1 MPAALVERAGLGAFG
16 VGTDVSTPN
25 TFVEKMRFARSYSAI
40 QRFVVDVLYSQ
51 SHRAFIEVAMEIKAA
66 IVTEKSGP
74 FSIETVSL
82 DDPRPDEVL
91 VRIVG
96 SGVCHTDLVV
106 RDQYVPIPLPAVL
119 GHEGAGIV
127 ESVGRDVTRFKK
139 GDRVVLSYHSCGVC
153 PSCEEGEPAYCDHLM
168 ANNFGGKRID
178 GSPSVRLHGQ
188 EISANFFQQSSF
200 ATHALVTTRNVVKV
214 PDSVSSSDLPLYGPF
229 GCGIQTGAGAVLN
242 TLNPRA
248 GTSIV
253 VFGAGSV
260 GLSAVMAARVAG
272 CTTIV
277 AVDLN
282 PERLELAS
290 TLGATHVVN
299 GKTHDPVDVV
309 RSATSGRGADFS
321 LETTAIPAV
330 LRQAVECL
338 HVRGVC
344 GSIGLPPAGT
354 EVTLDMLSIL
364 LGRTMRGIIEGD
376 SVPSIFINRLIDLHQ
391 QGRFPV
397 EKIMK
402 HYRFD
407 DINKAVADTEAGHT
421 IKAVLHMD

>member
-1 MPAALVERAGLGAFG
+1 
-16 VGTDVSTPN
+16 
-25 TFVEKMRFARSYSAI
+25 
-40 QRFVVDVLYSQ
+40 
-51 SHRAFIEVAMEIKAA
+51 MEIKAA
-66 IVTEKSGP
+66 VVYEKSGK
-74 FSIETVSL
+74 FNIETLSL
-82 DDPRPDEVL
+82 DDPRPDEIL

-106 RDQYVPIPLPAVL
+106 RDQYVPIPLPIVL
-119 GHEGAGIV
+119 GHEGAGVI
-127 ESVGRDVTRFKK
+127 EAVGNDVTRYKR
-139 GDRVVLSYHSCGVC
+139 GDRVVMSYHSCGHC

-168 ANNFGGKRID
+168 ENNFSGRRLD
-178 GSPSVRLHGQ
+178 GSASIKKDGAD
-188 EISANFFQQSSF
+188 ISANFFQQSSF
-200 ATHALVTTRNVVKV
+200 ATHALATERNIVKV
-214 PDSVSSSDLPLYGPF
+214 PDSVSIDLLPLYGPF

-253 VFGAGSV
+253 IFGAGSV
-260 GLSAVMAARVAG
+260 GLSAVMAARLIG

-282 PERLELAS
+282 SSRLELAGK
-290 TLGATHVVN
+290 LGATHTVN
-299 GKTHDPVDVV
+299 AKAEDPIELVKSV
-309 RSATSGRGADFS
+309 TKGRGADYS
-321 LETTAIPAV
+321 LETTALPRV

-338 HVRGVC
+338 HARGVC

-364 LGRTMRGIIEGD
+364 FGRTLRGVIEGD
-376 SVPSIFINRLIDLHQ
+376 SVPSIFISRLIDLHQ

-397 EKIMK
+397 EKIMT

-407 DINKAVADTEAGHT
+407 EINKAVADTEEGHA
-421 IKAVLHMD
+421 IKAVLHME